1 MGFNYQQ
8 TNSYFRH
15 LSPRSSSCGN
25 LHKSVKAFQASSGI
39 RGSRGNSRR
48 GSTKYS
54 HVESK
59 VIMITRYLINV
70 YYILNISMKYI
81 KMSNYSKILGKEVY
95 R

>member
-1 MGFNYQQ
+1 MRFNYQQ
-8 TNSYFRH
+8 TNSYFRQ

-25 LHKSVKAFQASSGI
+25 LNKSVKAFQASSGI

-70 YYILNISMKYI
+70 YLPIYT
-81 KMSNYSKILGKEVY
+81 
-95 R
+95 